1 MSLVGGFGTVNCM
14 HVPIFNRLML
24 LLPLA
29 LLTRAWKFF
38 YRNERLGYRSR
49 QTTTHLRENVFVKV
63 SLHRT
68 HFHPKDSLALRRQ

>member
-1 MSLVGGFGTVNCM
+1 MTGFGTMESM

-38 YRNERLGYRSR
+38 DRNE
-49 QTTTHLRENVFVKV
+49 HLIGVTVTVEHHTP
-63 SLHRT
+63 S
-68 HFHPKDSLALRRQ
+68 